1 MQELGVTR
9 GAGSKPRGVDEDLGV
24 TVTWGGSAS
33 TFATDL
39 DEEEK
44 LLSRM
49 FKPHKVWREHKD
61 GLRGVGRQNRPR

>member
-1 MQELGVTR
+1 MQELGVSR
-9 GAGSKPRGVDEDLGV
+9 GEGSRPRGVDEDLGV

-39 DEEEK
+39 DEQER

-49 FKPHKVWREHKD
+49 FKPHKVGMCR
-61 GLRGVGRQNRPR
+61 L